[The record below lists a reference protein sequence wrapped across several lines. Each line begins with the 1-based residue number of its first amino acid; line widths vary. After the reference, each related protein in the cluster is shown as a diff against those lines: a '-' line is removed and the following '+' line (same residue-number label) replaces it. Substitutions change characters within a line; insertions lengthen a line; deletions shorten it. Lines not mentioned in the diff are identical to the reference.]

1 MKSKSTVY
9 TVLIGLSTALFVYG
23 WLLGKDTEYL
33 LADNVEIAQVK
44 KGNWRASVKGYGQ
57 LESLN
62 QRLLTSTSIAVVDQI
77 VLKPGDRVSADDVIL
92 RLKNPALE
100 TQLQKAQTQLQ
111 NAKLQQQKVSLEQQ
125 RELLAQESVLAEAEA
140 EAQIAQLQVEAEQPL
155 AKKGIVSAMDFKRS
169 QLNAKQLQRRFN
181 LESIKFSKLQAIH
194 QGHQEIL
201 VEEFKQARNEY
212 TSVEKQVDQ
221 LQVKAGMSGV
231 LLRLPVT
238 LGQSVLVGAELAL
251 VGSTSPLIAKI
262 NVPHTLANTV
272 FVGAQAN
279 IDTRHGLVT
288 GEVLRIDPVVKDG
301 TVQVE
306 IHLPE
311 DLSKDIRPMQVVDAT
326 IYGKSKGDLAFVKK
340 PTDARAGKVIDV
352 FKMTGDMQ
360 AEKVTVTF
368 GKTVNNMI
376 EVVSGLSPGDAILVS
391 APTIEQNITS
401 IKLKKS

>member
-1 MKSKSTVY
+1 MKSKPRVY

-44 KGNWRASVKGYGQ
+44 KGDWRPSVKGYGQ

-62 QRLLTSTSIAVVDQI
+62 QRLLTSTSVAVVDQI
-77 VLKPGDRVSADDVIL
+77 VLKPGERVSADDVIL

-100 TQLQKAQTQLQ
+100 TQLQKVQTQLQ

-125 RELLAQESVLAEAEA
+125 RELLAQESVLAEVEA

-169 QLNAKQLQRRFN
+169 QLNAKQLQRRFS
-181 LESIKFSKLQAIH
+181 LESIKFSKLKDIH
-194 QGHQEIL
+194 QEHQEIL
-201 VEEFKQARNEY
+201 AEEFKQARNEY
-212 TSVEKQVDQ
+212 ISVAKQVDQ
-221 LQVKAGMSGV
+221 LQVKAGISGV

-238 LGQSVLVGAELAL
+238 LGQSVLIGEELAL

-262 NVPHTLANTV
+262 NVPHTQANTV
-272 FVGAQAN
+272 FVGAHAN
-279 IDTRHGLVT
+279 IDTRHGLVA

-306 IHLPE
+306 LQLPE

-340 PTDARAGKVIDV
+340 PTDARAGTEIGV

-376 EVVSGLSPGDAILVS
+376 EVVSGLSPGDAILVT
-391 APTIEQNITS
+391 APSIEQNITS